1 MKKTIFTCITLSTSL
16 FAYAGGNPEYVSF
29 PGAYKTEF
37 VQYDVRNRVNGKQL
51 AVMYANEI
59 AINSV
64 KDGKL
69 ADGSKII
76 MEIYKAKQDEDGN
89 KITDSAGL
97 FEKGKFAAVAV
108 MEKRSNWST
117 DFSNKDRAANWGFAI
132 YNTDGSA
139 KENKLECAA
148 CHTPL
153 ADSDYMFSFSSL
165 VGFPGRLP

>member
-1 MKKTIFTCITLSTSL
+1 MKKTISLCIALSISL
-16 FAYAGGNPEYVSF
+16 FAYAGGNPEHVSF
-29 PGAYKTEF
+29 PEAYKTEF
-37 VQYDVRNRVNGKQL
+37 IQYDTRNRVNGKQL
-51 AVMYANEI
+51 AVMHANEI

-76 MEIYKAKQDEDGN
+76 MEIYKAKLDDDGN
-89 KITDSAGL
+89 KITNSAGL

-108 MEKRSNWST
+108 MEKRSDWDSSFST
-117 DFSNKDRAANWGFAI
+117 EDRAENWGFAI
-132 YNTDGSA
+132 YNTDGSP

-153 ADSDYMFSFSSL
+153 PDSDYMFSFSSL
-165 VGFPGRLP
+165 ADFNKK